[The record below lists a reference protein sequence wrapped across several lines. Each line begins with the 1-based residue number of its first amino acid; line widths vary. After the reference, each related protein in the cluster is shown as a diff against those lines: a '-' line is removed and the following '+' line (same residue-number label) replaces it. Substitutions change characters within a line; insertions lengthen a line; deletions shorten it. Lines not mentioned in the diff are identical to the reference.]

1 VINWIQY
8 RLTLSQSTALYPTRE
23 WRLSSF
29 EMGRPLGKGKFG
41 RVYMVR
47 TKTEPHYIVALK
59 CLYKSEI
66 VESGVEKQIR
76 REIEIQQNLRYDLRS
91 EMRLRQLIYLDFS
104 HPNILRMYGYFHDSK
119 RIFLMLEFAAKGE
132 LYKQLMKKKRFS
144 ERRSSRVCPRYSIVV
159 LLANFRS
166 SSISRKWRTR

>member
-1 VINWIQY
+1 MEEGAQKWKVRLPKHWPWIPQQVGELWTINWIQCQ
-8 RLTLSQSTALYPTRE
+8 LTLFQRTALYPTRE

-76 REIEIQQNLRYDLRS
+76 REIEIQQNLRYDPRS
-91 EMRLRQLIYLDFS
+91 GMR
-104 HPNILRMYGYFHDSK
+104 FH
-119 RIFLMLEFAAKGE
+119 
-132 LYKQLMKKKRFS
+132 
-144 ERRSSRVCPRYSIVV
+144 
-159 LLANFRS
+159 
-166 SSISRKWRTR
+166 

>member
-1 VINWIQY
+1 MLQELLPLVSES
-8 RLTLSQSTALYPTRE
+8 RTRRTSLHPTKE

-47 TKTEPHYIVALK
+47 TKTEPHFILALK

-76 REIEIQQNLRYDLRS
+76 REIEIQQNLRFERFMAHSRTDIDFLADIRTSYGCMDISMILNGYFLCLS
-91 EMRLRQLIYLDFS
+91 LRQ
-104 HPNILRMYGYFHDSK
+104 
-119 RIFLMLEFAAKGE
+119 KG
-132 LYKQLMKKKRFS
+132 S
-144 ERRSSRVCPRYSIVV
+144 CTSS
-159 LLANFRS
+159 L
-166 SSISRKWRTR
+166 